1 MCILMETLSCFYVIS
16 VGRVILYVVLPL
28 RFCLLS
34 V

>member
-16 VGRVILYVVLPL
+16 VGRLILYVVSILS
-28 RFCLLS
+28 FCLLS